1 MAASLDPSAIL
12 SQLTESYIK
21 LPLVQKILFPILTFA
36 SIAGIIYVSKWANR
50 PDYVVLYSD
59 LQPADS
65 AAVLTALKA
74 QKVKYEVRD
83 GGASIAV
90 SPPEIV
96 HELRISLAGDGIPK
110 GGVVGFELFD
120 STSLGTTT
128 FVERLKFL
136 RAIQGE
142 LERTIGSIDSVAS
155 VRVHITQPEKSVFAR
170 DSNNPTASVMLKLR
184 PGAELNKKQVKG
196 IANLVAGSVEGLS
209 KENVTIIDTFGNLL
223 TYKEE
228 GEDSMG
234 IEATRLQ
241 YQQEVERGYVQR
253 VEQMLAKVLGPG
265 KVIARVTAD
274 IDFSANEREEEA
286 FDPSGQVVRS
296 ERSVE
301 EGAGSG
307 SRGGVTGVTANLTND
322 PNLLAPP
329 DSGKE
334 SSSHKEN
341 IKNFELSRAV
351 TKTSAPR
358 GRLTRLSVAV
368 LVDGTYEQAPLPAA
382 AAGAKPAADAAP
394 AAKVFKAL
402 PAETIAQIE
411 SVVKSAVG
419 LDAAR
424 GDTLTVE
431 NIPFFEAEESLA
443 QSMDKKA
450 TQDMIFNGIS
460 KAVPVLFVLLFF
472 LMVVRPLVRF
482 LVTPT
487 EAEVDLTRLL
497 PTGIQELERELDA
510 ERTKANVPT
519 FEPAVDMEQL
529 EELMSENSRIV
540 KENPQQAALLIRYW
554 LNDGRL

>member
-12 SQLTESYIK
+12 SQLTESYVK

-74 QKVKYEVRD
+74 QKIKYDVRD
-83 GGASIAV
+83 GGSSIAV

-128 FVERLKFL
+128 FVERLKFM

-170 DSNNPTASVMLKLR
+170 DNNNPTASVMLKLR

-196 IANLVAGSVEGLS
+196 IANLVAGSVEGLT

-286 FDPSGQVVRS
+286 YDPSGQVIRS
-296 ERSVE
+296 ERTVE

-307 SRGGVTGVTANLTND
+307 ARGGVPGVSPNLSNA
-322 PNLLAPP
+322 PNLLAQP
-329 DSGKE
+329 DSSKE

-368 LVDGTYEQAPLPAA
+368 LVDGLYESAPA
-382 AAGAKPAADAAP
+382 AAGAAAKPASAEAP
-394 AAKVFKAL
+394 AAAKIFKPL

-419 LDAAR
+419 LDSAR

-431 NIPFFEAEESLA
+431 NIPFFEAQEDLA

-450 TQDMIFNGIS
+450 TQDLIFNSIS

-472 LMVVRPLVRF
+472 VMVVRPLVRF

-487 EAEVDLTRLL
+487 EAEVDLSRLL

-510 ERTKANVPT
+510 ERTKANIPT

>member
-12 SQLTESYIK
+12 SQLTESYVK

-74 QKVKYEVRD
+74 QKIKYDVRD

-142 LERTIGSIDSVAS
+142 LERTINSIDSVAS

-170 DSNNPTASVMLKLR
+170 DGNNPTASVMLKLR

-196 IANLVAGSVEGLS
+196 IANLVAGSVEGLA

-286 FDPSGQVVRS
+286 YDPSGQVVRS
-296 ERSVE
+296 ERTVE
-301 EGAGSG
+301 EGAGS
-307 SRGGVTGVTANLTND
+307 SARGGQPGLASNTTND
-322 PNLLAPP
+322 PSLLAPP
-329 DSGKE
+329 NSNKDS
-334 SSSHKEN
+334 SNHKEN

-368 LVDGTYEQAPLPAA
+368 LVDGLYESVPAA
-382 AAGAKPAADAAP
+382 AAAAGKPATTEAAP
-394 AAKVFKAL
+394 ATKVFKPL

-419 LDAAR
+419 LDSAR

-431 NIPFFEAEESLA
+431 NIPFFEAEEELA
-443 QSMDKKA
+443 QSLDKKA